1 MPTEWHESYTDRVEG
16 LPPSI
21 LRDLERRCRTK
32 GRGRVEAVPADTPL
46 DGLEHPRIEQAVN
59 DVVSAYARKKERSAR
74 DAAKKRQSRHET
86 DVPLT
91 RSVEASCSATD
102 TDEVPSLEPLSISV
116 PPASVTRSVS
126 RVDADVPPASAV
138 DLTCHET
145 IESAAGHHEDED
157 ASGAETD
164 DTGCQEDMPART
176 MSAAVPDVTP
186 DVPSAST
193 SRRERVGIFRDGTV
207 LRTGTANEKQ
217 AEPTTRVSRSR
228 SSIFAAGR

>member
-74 DAAKKRQSRHET
+74 DAAKKRQSRRDDTST
-86 DVPLT
+86 DVQCHDP
-91 RSVEASCSATD
+91 EP
-102 TDEVPSLEPLSISV
+102 PSLEPLSISV
-116 PPASVTRSVS
+116 PPASAVT
-126 RVDADVPPASAV
+126 APASAV

-145 IESAAGHHEDED
+145 IESATGHFEEED
-157 ASGAETD
+157 ASGAETS
-164 DTGCQEDMPART
+164 GAEEDMPART
-176 MSAAVPDVTP
+176 VSAVPST
-186 DVPSAST
+186 DVPSLTQSVT
-193 SRRERVGIFRDGTV
+193 SRRERVGGIFRV
-207 LRTGTANEKQ
+207 GTAQTLRVADEKK
-217 AEPTTRVSRSR
+217 AEPSTRHECQSRSR